1 MDIPLSRPLIDDQ
14 EINAVIEV
22 LKSGWYAHGPKN
34 HEFEAAFAEYIGVDH
49 AISVNS
55 CASALHLAILA
66 QEITG
71 EIILP
76 SFTYVASANA
86 VITAGATPIFADID
100 IRTGNIDPDH
110 IEALITPNTEAIMPV
125 HYAGQACNMDRIMD
139 IAARHGLAIIE
150 DSAETV
156 GGTYKGKK
164 AGSFETGCFSFF
176 PTKNVTTG
184 EGGMLTT
191 NDEILAQKARAIAAH
206 GISSSTFARQKKERP
221 WLRAATFAGY
231 NFRMSNI
238 LAALGVEQMKKL
250 EGMNAARRSHA
261 AYLNERLSD
270 LDGIITPHEDQDCRH
285 VYQMYTVRTNGISRD
300 RFLMR
305 LRDQGIEASVHFD
318 PPVHLQ
324 PYYEELTA
332 STPLHLPR
340 TEELSATI
348 VTLPMYPHITKA
360 ELDQVSK
367 TIKRTVFE
375 LKIDLDPNG
384 VPTTLS
390 AVS

>member
-1 MDIPLSRPLIDDQ
+1 MDIPLSRPHIDDN
-14 EINAVIEV
+14 EINAVVEV

-34 HEFEAAFAEYIGVDH
+34 HEFEAAFAKYLGVGH
-49 AISVNS
+49 AISLNS
-55 CASALHLAILA
+55 CASALHLALVA

-71 EIILP
+71 EVILP

-86 VITAGATPIFADID
+86 VVTAGATPVFADID
-100 IRTGNIDPDH
+100 TRTGNIDPDH
-110 IEALITPNTEAIMPV
+110 IEALVTKDTEAIMPV
-125 HYAGQACNMDRIMD
+125 HYAGQACDMDSIMQ
-139 IAARHGLAIIE
+139 IASKYGLAVIE

-156 GGTYKGKK
+156 GGTYKGRM

-221 WLRAATFAGY
+221 WLRAATYAGY

-250 EGMNAARRSHA
+250 DGMNDSRRAHA
-261 AYLNERLSD
+261 AYLNERLED
-270 LDGIITPHEDQDCRH
+270 LDGIITPHESRDCKH
-285 VYQMYTVRTNGISRD
+285 VYQMYTVRTNGINRD
-300 RFLMR
+300 RFLMT
-305 LRDQGIEASVHFD
+305 LREKGVEASVHFD

-324 PYYEELTA
+324 PFYANTA
-332 STPLHLPR
+332 LAEPLPR

-348 VTLPMYPHITKA
+348 VTLPMYPHLTRK
-360 ELDQVSK
+360 ELDQVAT
-367 TIKRTVFE
+367 TIKQTVFE
-375 LKIDLDPNG
+375 LEIDLDPNG
-384 VPTTLS
+384 IPTKLS